1 MGVFLVL
8 DNLWIGNRIRELRIS
23 RGLTQQEFAK
33 KMNVSFQAV
42 SAWERAIA
50 PPDLGNLVEISS
62 FFGVL
67 LDDLVK
73 NRGEKLVLGVDGGD
87 LGQFK
92 ENDRISIRKIPE
104 YKNFCKNRFSKSFCN
119 GRGG

>member
-8 DNLWIGNRIRELRIS
+8 DTLWIGNRIRELRIS

-50 PPDLGNLVEISS
+50 PPDLGNLVEISL

-73 NRGEKLVLGVDGGD
+73 NRGEKLVLGVDGG
-87 LGQFK
+87 GTK
-92 ENDRISIRKIPE
+92 TRRKQTTQTE
-104 YKNFCKNRFSKSFCN
+104 TA
-119 GRGG
+119 

>member
-1 MGVFLVL
+1 
-8 DNLWIGNRIRELRIS
+8 
-23 RGLTQQEFAK
+23 
-33 KMNVSFQAV
+33 MNVRFQAV